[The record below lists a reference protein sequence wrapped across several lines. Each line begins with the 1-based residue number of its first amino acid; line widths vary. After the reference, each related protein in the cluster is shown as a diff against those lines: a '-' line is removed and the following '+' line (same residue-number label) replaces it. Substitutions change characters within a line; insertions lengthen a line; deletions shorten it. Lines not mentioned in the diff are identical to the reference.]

1 VLDITD
7 DVSRIDNIASDDA
20 LVSAL
25 TSAYSHATTHI
36 AEFAKLQ
43 YQLVAI
49 AYGLAGAAIAF
60 FGSQLTPQLGSVL
73 TGAQLQSTFLLFL
86 PPIFYAISFVQIYL
100 HTQIKRYGRYVSY
113 DLRPKM
119 EAIIEARLRI
129 EQSFSQG
136 LKFWNWE
143 TVYEEDIKQ
152 SLLSKIHS
160 WIVRALS
167 LLIMILPVVPAVAS
181 IGLYEFFHQGGTF
194 TELETAVRWLNI
206 MVGGLTLVL
215 IGVIGW
221 INLFVLEKQAR
232 DVGGDNKSFLLKALK
247 NSPKQPSFVSEED
260 PVVKALIDVEINPT
274 IIALI
279 SQLTESP
286 KNKEKLLKHLVK
298 VLKPSSENDS

>member
-60 FGSQLTPQLGSVL
+60 FGSQVTPQLGSVL

-232 DVGGDNKSFLLKALK
+232 DIGGDNKSFLLKALK

>member
-119 EAIIEARLRI
+119 EAVIEARLRI